1 MMIRLLSKFAPLSES
16 KFFILFLLTGWNS
29 LVQFF
34 LQVTGRLSPI
44 SYWPSIDNLP
54 GLINLNDSDY
64 RDNYSYQLNSSPRRL
79 TIEILNLFSILIK
92 NDFIDT
98 LTVLGTIVTALGLP
112 LFFLCSI
119 KVLKRKYVLNRTA
132 ILTFIAF
139 SLMMNA
145 NYVHLIEINDFPM
158 NPFQQGATSSNCA
171 ALILMVGVLF
181 RNKWAMIALS
191 LLAFL
196 IHPSTSFFLSL
207 IFYFNQLKQI
217 LYMLVHSVNIR
228 YRIILAV
235 LAASVLI
242 LIISKTYSSNR
253 QGWDYYILTRAPHHY
268 VLETANFDHVWI
280 VFLALFMLCL
290 TMLGSNQFA
299 SKKFFLPLIGFFAL
313 LVSGVAD
320 FRYSIVLIMASFALA
335 VDHRT
340 FKKVLYLIAI
350 QSALL
355 MFQSFPVD
363 AISRF
368 FALFLP
374 GTRLLPLLSL
384 YLIASVAIGSND
396 VINNKVG
403 DRFQKRS
410 MGNLHTPIIALTLFS
425 TIFCIIQTTNSYSDS
440 FNELKVKVEETYPTC
455 CQNNELVLPIDI
467 DTTGWREFKNAN
479 IYIDDFVIWADLNQF
494 AKRSN
499 FRSDFKELL
508 RNNSVSRDRLIELRE
523 KAGVGS
529 PLILVLKRDS
539 GFNHKNLIC
548 DSDDYYIMCQV

>member
-1 MMIRLLSKFAPLSES
+1 MFRSLSRLAPLSES
-16 KFFILFLLTGWNS
+16 KFFVLFVLTGWNS

-34 LQVTGRLSPI
+34 LQITGRLSPI

-54 GLINLNDSDY
+54 GLINLSNSDY
-64 RDNYSYQLNSSPRRL
+64 IDNYSYQLNSSPRRL
-79 TIEILNLFSILIK
+79 TIEILNQFSILLKI
-92 NDFIDT
+92 DFVET
-98 LTVLGTIVTALGLP
+98 LIIFGTIVTALGLP
-112 LFFLCSI
+112 LFFLCTI
-119 KVLKRKYVLNRTA
+119 KVLNRNYALNRTA
-132 ILTFIAF
+132 VFTFTAF

-145 NYVHLIEINDFPM
+145 NYVHLIEINNFPM

-171 ALILMVGVLF
+171 ALILMVGVLL

-196 IHPSTSFFLSL
+196 IHPSTSLFLTI
-207 IFYFNQLKQI
+207 IFHFNHLRKI
-217 LYMLVHSVNIR
+217 LYTLLQNVNFR

-235 LAASVLI
+235 LASFVFI
-242 LIISKTYSSNR
+242 LVINKTYSSNK
-253 QGWDYYILTRAPHHY
+253 QGWDYYILTRARHHY
-268 VLETANFDHVWI
+268 VLKTANFDHVWI
-280 VFLALFMLCL
+280 VFLALFTLCL
-290 TMLGSNQFA
+290 IMLLNNQFA
-299 SKKFFLPLIGFFAL
+299 SMKFSLPFIGFFTL
-313 LVSGVAD
+313 LLSGVAD
-320 FRYSIVLIMASFALA
+320 FRYSIVLIMASFALV

-340 FKKVLYLIAI
+340 IKKVLYLVAI
-350 QSALL
+350 LSALL

-384 YLIASVAIGSND
+384 YLIASVAIGTND

-403 DRFQKRS
+403 NHFQKKW
-410 MGNLHTPIIALTLFS
+410 MTNLHAPVILLSLVS
-425 TIFCIIQTTNSYSDS
+425 TIFCTIQTSNSYSES

-467 DTTGWREFKNAN
+467 DTTGWREFNNAN

-499 FRSDFKELL
+499 FRSDFKDLL
-508 RNNSVSRDRLIELRE
+508 QNNGVSRALLTDFRE
-523 KAGVGS
+523 KAGVRN
-529 PLILVLKRDS
+529 PLIVVFKRDS
-539 GFNHKNLIC
+539 GFNHENLVC
-548 DSDDYYIMCQV
+548 DFDNYYIMCQV